1 MNEPSKPLGSTQS
14 QQPSQAA
21 ATYVAPQSVSYHGR
35 FDPIPACRLSTKC
48 CCANSASANL
58 GRRDEPSYGN
68 GSPLNTRWHIS
79 DTGRDSVPAI
89 EVPAKIS
96 LTCNATQSFTFS
108 MSLLVSWLSRTLP
121 DYLTDVLGI
130 LPRNCPKLSLFY
142 PQWGIVIAG
151 VFDYSV
157 HQKAEMSRFF
167 DEATGLSDWN
177 TGRCVGLGS

>member
-79 DTGRDSVPAI
+79 DTGRGTVPAN
-89 EVPAKIS
+89 EGPAKIS
-96 LTCNATQSFTFS
+96 LNYNATQSFTIS
-108 MSLLVSWLSRTLP
+108 MFFLASWVSPT
-121 DYLTDVLGI
+121 
-130 LPRNCPKLSLFY
+130 
-142 PQWGIVIAG
+142 
-151 VFDYSV
+151 
-157 HQKAEMSRFF
+157 
-167 DEATGLSDWN
+167 
-177 TGRCVGLGS
+177 

>member
-21 ATYVAPQSVSYHGR
+21 ATYVAPQSVSCRGR
-35 FDPIPACRLSTKC
+35 FDPIPACRLSTKRR
-48 CCANSASANL
+48 CANSASANL

-121 DYLTDVLGI
+121 DYLTDVLAITLSGCFDTNLTSSLDGNGEQRCRAFTMYI
-130 LPRNCPKLSLFY
+130 PELTRNPQFSRLPTPYR
-142 PQWGIVIAG
+142 
-151 VFDYSV
+151 
-157 HQKAEMSRFF
+157 
-167 DEATGLSDWN
+167 
-177 TGRCVGLGS
+177 